1 MYALTRSISIDK
13 PVWEVYEILTTLG
26 GLRSW
31 LTRDVSGT
39 TKKGGTI
46 VLGFGDGHSTTFEVL
61 AATKNKKFTLSLTD
75 STLPEGD
82 TGRGTKVLFT
92 LSESSMRSTTLD
104 LSHTGW
110 DAENSFYKLCGF
122 QWQESLESFKSECE
136 TGAGK
141 PLTPA
146 LLLSKK
152 ATGWFPTS

>member
-1 MYALTRSISIDK
+1 MHTLTHSISIEK
-13 PVWEVYEILTTLG
+13 PAWEVYEILTTLG

-46 VLGFGDGHSTTFEVL
+46 VLGFGDGHATTLQVL
-61 AATKNKKFTLSLTD
+61 AATKNRKFGLALTD
-75 STLPEGD
+75 STLPGGE
-82 TGRGTKVLFT
+82 TGRGTKVLFALAETPMRTTALT
-92 LSESSMRSTTLD
+92 LT
-104 LSHTGW
+104 HTGW
-110 DAENSFYKLCGF
+110 SEETAFYKLCGF
-122 QWQESLESFKSECE
+122 QWQESLESLKSECE
-136 TGAGK
+136 TGSGK